1 MHFSKKI
8 KGLYIIIVT
17 STTIKSFQG
26 EKQKKKK
33 KGKTKTKN
41 VYIYIYVN
49 VFFKRKNHKLQRSFF
64 FNNY

>member
-33 KGKTKTKN
+33 KEKQKQKMC
-41 VYIYIYVN
+41 IYIYVN

>member
-26 EKQKKKK
+26 EKQK
-33 KGKTKTKN
+33 TKTKN
-41 VYIYIYVN
+41 VYIYVN
-49 VFFKRKNHKLQRSFF
+49 VFF
-64 FNNY
+64 